1 MEAHRVGL
9 PLAVGIAV
17 VAAGAATFALRP
29 RSELIKP
36 APVAATDYF
45 SASQL
50 DRIHEYV
57 GPQRW
62 LGIGG
67 LVLSTGTLALI
78 AVRPPRRVRRAL
90 ERGAGRPILAAA
102 GTGGALSLT
111 LVVVGLPLAAV
122 AEQRA
127 RDFGLSTQDW
137 GGWIGDV
144 AKSAG
149 IGAVFAALGG
159 ALLMAIVRRF
169 PRSWWAVGAG
179 LVVVL
184 SAVFVSYSPVLIDP
198 LFNKFAALENSPLRS
213 DVLALAHKDGIDVGQ
228 VYKIDASRRTTG
240 ANAYVNGIGH
250 TKRVVLYDNL
260 LREFSPDQ
268 VRSVVAHELGHVK
281 HRDVPRGLLWLA
293 IVAPAGMLVVQRL
306 TERLPPG
313 GGAGGGGGGVPAR
326 GGGGGGGGGAG
337 GGGWGFRARGGG
349 SGAAALRGP
358 FVSAGRSRGR
368 AAGHKPGP
376 VIIPAV
382 ALSIALVSFFLNIPG
397 NLLSRQVER
406 SADAHSLHLDGDPAA
421 FIAVEQKLALQNL
434 GDPDPPALLPAIF
447 GTHPA
452 TVDRIGYALTWA
464 RQH

>member
-29 RSELIKP
+29 RSELIEP
-36 APVAATDYF
+36 APTAATDYF

-50 DRIHEYV
+50 ERIHDYRD
-57 GPQRW
+57 PQRW

-67 LVLSTGTLALI
+67 LALSTGTLALI
-78 AVRPPRRVRRAL
+78 AVRPSRRLRRAL
-90 ERGAGRPILAAA
+90 ERGAARPILAAA
-102 GTGGALSLT
+102 ATGGALSLV
-111 LVVVGLPLAAV
+111 LVVVGLPLGAV

-137 GGWIGDV
+137 GGWIGDA

-159 ALLMAIVRRF
+159 ALLMALIRRF
-169 PRSWWAVGAG
+169 PRSWWALGAAAA
-179 LVVVL
+179 VVF

-198 LFNKFAALENSPLRS
+198 LFNKFTALPDSPLRTE
-213 DVLALAHKDGIDVGQ
+213 VLALAHKDGIDVGQ

-260 LREFSPDQ
+260 LKDFTPDQ

-293 IVAPAGMLVVQRL
+293 IVAPAGMLVIQRL
-306 TERLPPG
+306 TERLAPG
-313 GGAGGGGGGVPAR
+313 GAAAGEA
-326 GGGGGGGGGAG
+326 AG
-337 GGGWGFRARGGG
+337 RRARGASAVPGRVRGG
-349 SGAAALRGP
+349 SG
-358 FVSAGRSRGR
+358 GR
-368 AAGHKPGP
+368 PGP
-376 VIIPAV
+376 IVIPAA
-382 ALSIALVSFFLNIPG
+382 ALSIAVVSFVLNIPG
-397 NLLSRQVER
+397 NALSRQVER
-406 SADAHSLHLDGDPAA
+406 SADGHALDLDGDPAA
-421 FIAVEQKLALQNL
+421 FIAVERKLALQNL
-434 GDPDPPALLPAIF
+434 GDPDPPDWLQLVF
-447 GTHPA
+447 GTHPK

-464 RQH
+464 RNH

>member
-17 VAAGAATFALRP
+17 VAAGAAAFALRT
-29 RSELIKP
+29 RSELIEP
-36 APVAATDYF
+36 APVAATGYF

-50 DRIHEYV
+50 DPIHEYR
-57 GPQRW
+57 GLQRW

-67 LVLSTGTLALI
+67 LLLSTGTLALVV
-78 AVRPPRRVRRAL
+78 VRPPRRIRRAL

-102 GTGGALSLT
+102 ATGGALSLV
-111 LVVVGLPLAAV
+111 LVVVGLPLGAV

-306 TERLPPG
+306 TERLAPEAD
-313 GGAGGGGGGVPAR
+313 AGGGG
-326 GGGGGGGGGAG
+326 
-337 GGGWGFRARGGG
+337 
-349 SGAAALRGP
+349 SSAAALRGP

-397 NLLSRQVER
+397 NVLSRQVER